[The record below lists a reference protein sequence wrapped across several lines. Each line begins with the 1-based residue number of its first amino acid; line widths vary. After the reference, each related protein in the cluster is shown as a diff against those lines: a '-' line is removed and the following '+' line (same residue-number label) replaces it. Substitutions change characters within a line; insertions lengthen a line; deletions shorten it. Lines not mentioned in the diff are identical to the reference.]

1 MPQRPHRWVCQWGR
15 PNITLAGSHC
25 RDPRRPCPR
34 LGSKPVPGCRLPADR
49 GCYGTYVRYQ
59 PRRRPCVQS
68 VSLAPHAGACM
79 GGSQEHGGGFGY
91 RTRSVGRFFF
101 FHSFGVSASCGGAR
115 AGQRASRR
123 RRRRCSS
130 RSRRGVGAAAGVG
143 ERDRSRSSFRHS
155 FIQSPR
161 CLVGGRKQPGEGR
174 VWSGSPRPRVA
185 CSQPPCPKPRGRRNC
200 PFGCAL
206 R

>member
-1 MPQRPHRWVCQWGR
+1 MPMGKAEHHPGWKPLQGSAATRSQ
-15 PNITLAGSHC
+15 AGLQA
-25 RDPRRPCPR
+25 RAGLPAPRRERVLRYVRTVPTTTPSVRTVSEPCAP
-34 LGSKPVPGCRLPADR
+34 R
-49 GCYGTYVRYQ
+49 GCMHEGV
-59 PRRRPCVQS
+59 
-68 VSLAPHAGACM
+68 
-79 GGSQEHGGGFGY
+79 SQEHGGGFGY

-185 CSQPPCPKPRGRRNC
+185 CSPPVRNRGAGGTVPSVAR
-200 PFGCAL
+200 
-206 R
+206 